1 MEMIGIIAGGI
12 ILLMTLIR
20 IFQAGR
26 YPHLRRMAW
35 RNTKTH
41 RSTTILTIIG
51 AMVGTS
57 LITATFML
65 YSSIDDSVKTFVKT
79 QFGPIENDITYK
91 EGFISEKIWADLKP
105 DLVQSAQVLPTV
117 RMYGNLSKSTNSKQ
131 ISNFFPHVYIHAFDH
146 NEAQKFD
153 PEATKVIPSQIG
165 NDEMVISTRLAQKLE
180 VKQGDQVQL
189 LLPSKNKPT
198 VFTIKKVVSEQ
209 GLTGYRGV
217 DNGKATAIISLATAR
232 HLLGIEEEFT
242 NILYSS
248 SSIPASLN
256 LEKWSPNFSKTIAH
270 SKTESIKKFVF
281 LFFITSMIAI
291 AIGIIFVINIFK
303 MIAVERKQELGM
315 LRAIGMNVREIRLAL
330 RMEGFLYS
338 ITSSLA
344 GILLGIG
351 LSYVV
356 LLKIKDLLA
365 LSIQYEN
372 DLDISYHFSINPSL
386 VIAGFAIGMILIDL
400 CMLWISRNT
409 AKQTIVQLLQTV
421 NESHSPSLFNRKK
434 HSGKTIVYVSWFIF
448 TIGLIVFTQTTQFAD
463 GVNEEAYEDYIRG
476 GIAII
481 ILLSSVGLLHFGLP
495 VFFIWLQRR
504 FRSFPK
510 VYGTLSIAFRY
521 PSANKK
527 RTSLLL
533 FMFTLVLFLTGF
545 SSVVSAFLGSIANSW
560 DEQKVLGGY
569 HLAIKADHQVS
580 TDDLKKMINRSS
592 YINKNEIK
600 NATAIYQT
608 NQPTAIINGIDAD
621 FAKNIQLPLLKRDT
635 NYQSDRAA
643 WLEVAKNPNVAIIS
657 EETLRN
663 QSKTYK
669 IGDFFP
675 LQQGKNSTNKKIIG
689 VAKYNAESY
698 GFNTSYGLWIKQS
711 EVTSLTKHVQTTFLL
726 QVHHPTKLGMTAKGI
741 EKEFYLQGFYGMQN
755 PQQMIIVGRSF
766 IQIIFTLL
774 ESFSFLATIIGL
786 AGLMVIMFRQ
796 IHERRQ
802 QLGMLRALGIGK
814 RLLYWGI
821 FSEGFVVATMGI
833 SLGIGLGSFVGD
845 LLLQDFTSNL
855 NASYTFPYAKL
866 GIYFVIALLISL
878 ICSLIPARQTLKLSP
893 VEATRYTS

>member
-1 MEMIGIIAGGI
+1 MEIIGIIAGGI
-12 ILLMTLIR
+12 TLLMILVW
-20 IFQAGR
+20 IFQAWR

-35 RNTKTH
+35 RNVKAH
-41 RSTTILTIIG
+41 RSTTILTIMG
-51 AMVGTS
+51 AMVGTA

-65 YSSIDDSVKTFVKT
+65 YSSIDDSVKTLIKT

-91 EGFISEKIWADLKP
+91 EGFISEKIWTDLKP
-105 DLVQSAQVLPTV
+105 DLVQSDQVLPTI
-117 RMYGNLSKSTNSKQ
+117 RMYGNLSKSTNTKQ
-131 ISNFFPHVYIHAFDH
+131 ISSFLPHVYIHAFDH
-146 NEAQKFD
+146 NDAQKFD
-153 PEATKVIPSQIG
+153 PEATKVIPSQIRK
-165 NDEMVISTRLAQKLE
+165 DEMVISTRIAQKLE
-180 VKQGDQVQL
+180 VKQGDQIQL
-189 LLPSKNKPT
+189 HLPSKTKPT
-198 VFTIKKVVSEQ
+198 TFTIKKVVSEQ

-217 DNGKATAIISLATAR
+217 DNGKATAIISLDTAR
-232 HLLGIEEEFT
+232 HLLGIEEGFT

-256 LEKWSPNFSKTIAH
+256 LDEWSTSFNKTIAH
-270 SKTESIKKFVF
+270 GKTESIKKFVF

-315 LRAIGMNVREIRLAL
+315 LRAIGMNVREIKQIL

-338 ITSSLA
+338 ITSSLV

-351 LSYVV
+351 LSYVA

-365 LSIQYEN
+365 LTAQYEN
-372 DLDISYHFSINPSL
+372 DLDISYRFSVNPSL
-386 VIAGFAIGMILIDL
+386 VIAGFAIGVILIDL

-409 AKQTIVQLLQTV
+409 ARQTIVQLLQIV
-421 NESHSPSLFNRKK
+421 DESHSRSLFNWKK
-434 HSGKTIVYVSWFIF
+434 HSGKTIVYVGWFIF
-448 TIGLIVFTQTTQFAD
+448 TIGLIAFTQTTLFAD
-463 GVNEEAYEDYIRG
+463 WTNEKAYADYVRG
-476 GIAII
+476 GIAIFT
-481 ILLSSVGLLHFGLP
+481 LLNAIGLLHFGLP
-495 VFFIWLQRR
+495 IFLTWLQHR
-504 FRSFPK
+504 FRSFSK
-510 VYGTLSIAFRY
+510 VYGALSIAFRY
-521 PSANKK
+521 PIANKK

-569 HLAIKADHQVS
+569 HLATKADHQVS
-580 TDDLKKMINRSS
+580 TDDLKKIINRSS
-592 YINKNEIK
+592 YINQKEIK
-600 NATAIYQT
+600 NATAVYQT
-608 NQPTAIINGIDAD
+608 NQRTANINGIDLN

-643 WLEVAKNPNVAIIS
+643 WLEVAKNPNVIIIS

-669 IGDFFP
+669 IGDLFP
-675 LQQGKNSTNKKIIG
+675 LQQGKNSINKKIIG
-689 VAKYNAESY
+689 IAKYYTESY

-711 EVTSLTKHVQTTFLL
+711 EVTSLTKHVETTFLL
-726 QVHHPTKLGMTAKGI
+726 QVHHPTKLGMTGKEV

-755 PQQMIIVGRSF
+755 PQQMMIVGRSF

-802 QLGMLRALGIGK
+802 QIGMLRALGMGK

-821 FSEGFVVATMGI
+821 FSEGFIVAAMGI
-833 SLGIGLGSFVGD
+833 FIGIGLGSFVGD